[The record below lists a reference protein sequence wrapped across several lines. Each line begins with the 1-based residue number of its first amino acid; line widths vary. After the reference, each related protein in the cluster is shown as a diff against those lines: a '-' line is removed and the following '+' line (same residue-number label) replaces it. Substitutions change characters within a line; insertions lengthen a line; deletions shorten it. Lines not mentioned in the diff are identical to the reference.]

1 MTDKP
6 DITALLEEHQNLI
19 YKIVHSYCPDRQE
32 QEDLI
37 QEIML
42 QLVKGYDRFDHR
54 VKVTTWMYKVAFNVA
69 ISHYRKTKRRRQYI
83 LSMPDKPVQISA
95 PIKQEVDGRLLLLR
109 KFIANLDPLH
119 RAIMIMYLDE
129 NSHAEIAE
137 AMGITVSNVGTKIG
151 RVKKL
156 LKQKFNQ

>member
-1 MTDKP
+1 MAHQS
-6 DITALLEEHQNLI
+6 DIATLIEEHRKLI
-19 YKIVHSYCPDRQE
+19 YKVAHSYCPDTQE

-37 QEIML
+37 QEIIL
-42 QLVKGYDRFDHR
+42 QLIKGYEGFDHQ

-69 ISHYRKTKRRRQYI
+69 ISHYRKTKKRRQYI

-95 PIKQEVDGRLLLLR
+95 PKEQEVDERLLLLR
-109 KFIANLDPLH
+109 KFIADLDPLH

-129 NSHAEIAE
+129 NSHAEIAK

-151 RVKKL
+151 RIKKL